1 MRPDLV
7 TIFPAFGNVQDFE
20 KIKNHPVLLGH
31 PRNIAYTFR
40 AAIISLD
47 DTEVLINDLETLG
60 AKHEYELKTDHLNV
74 SCSAE
79 EDFVKLP
86 CESKRKLTRLIMGG

>member
-1 MRPDLV
+1 MSEVFLLSYRLFTKRPDLV

-31 PRNIAYTFR
+31 PKNIAYTFR
-40 AAIISLD
+40 AAVISLED
-47 DTEVLINDLETLG
+47 MNVFINDLESLG

-74 SCSAE
+74 SCLIE
-79 EDFVKLP
+79 VNFV
-86 CESKRKLTRLIMGG
+86 